1 MTDQSLDITVSN
13 PTVVVTPAQN
23 NAVTINANDATVVV
37 AESANQLT
45 LSPSGIQTVEVYD
58 PTQGLKFTTNPNN
71 PFLSTATCNATVG
84 NVVSIAGFCAITLRW
99 TTTGDSA
106 HVNIYR
112 ATSTNFAH
120 AEIVGDSDEE
130 AHTDTVEPGV
140 AYTYWFEAVDYNGT
154 TGPLSLPH
162 SVTSGNNATGFVEAL
177 GNLTAAHLSPELTN
191 LLNQIIGDSAD
202 EQAALRDGA
211 ISEQV
216 IYIDTQYGQ
225 LLQFVNQYRAEMNTA
240 DSSSL
245 AQLETQTTFFATQT
259 SALAQ
264 QLSTL
269 SASVV
274 TDIAAAN
281 AAITQEQT
289 TRASE
294 IEAVAL
300 TVTTLDSTLSTD
312 LSAADARISSEAGTR
327 ANAVEAVANE
337 VTQLETDFQTDLTST
352 RSLVTQEANT
362 RSAENL
368 ALAETVT
375 QLTADLSTT
384 ETSVNASLTNQ
395 NSALAMLDSAVA
407 STQQSLVAN
416 YDTLHAGITS
426 EAAVRASESAASAG
440 RLDTLEAGD
449 STTGSVAWATNNTLV
464 TANSYADDIASD
476 AAQSLSESVDAFGSQ
491 LNNLRIQARQG
502 NNLLDMSVWVPQ
514 SIDDHLTGVNGG
526 EWILN
531 GLPSENTLLLHSEG
545 PSGHSDVVWQAKS
558 INGFADGGWN
568 TGSFDVDSSKTYR
581 AVVWIKKM
589 DTNNGTTYFGCMGN
603 TQNSLSG
610 APNFNPYF
618 FSGDVPELNKW
629 YLLVGILHG
638 ASYDGGY
645 SGVSGV
651 YDPTTGEK
659 IVDCREFIMASN
671 TTTQSHRS
679 YLYSTTSPDVV
690 QYFAYP
696 RFEAVDGNEPTLG
709 ALMSTSDFVNTV
721 SVTKRSVD
729 GILGE
734 YAVRIDD
741 NGRVAGFG
749 LINGA
754 GTSDFDI
761 VADKFSIANPDT
773 PTVKDLYYDGAAN
786 TMKFRGQLILS
797 NGADSTYTVS
807 DLSDIQAQD
816 GDTIHVEFQYSANG
830 TTWHSEV
837 ATGDTYIRTR
847 TVTNEVAGDW
857 GNATNL
863 QGVAGYTP
871 VKGADYYDGTGRY
884 ISYIFKTGT
893 TQPTTPT
900 TGSYTGTSEVVP
912 TGWQDDPYAEPDNL
926 TYVSKRTYTQQLE
939 DGVAGSTWSASVWSA
954 PSKFYEKGAAGDS
967 YTGTTEYYRL
977 TNSTSAPSI
986 PATAPGL
993 WSTSPQTP
1001 TSDNRYLW
1009 NYNKNSRTI
1018 GADINS
1024 PATLV
1029 TQYVEDGK
1037 GISSIT
1043 EQYQRSS
1050 SNTAVPAAW
1059 GTYLQALPLS
1069 DAEPYLWNKTTTAYT
1084 DGSTTFT
1091 ATIIAIKGFDA
1102 DALTVTSTS
1111 TSDGV
1116 TTVTFSDNTS
1126 ITVDDGAPGTTSGVK
1141 VIYASDPAGT
1151 GASFTQGSL
1160 KYVNYY
1166 EWTGSVPTVVPA
1178 GLTYTLFIGEDGDN
1192 AGVTPIYADDAAG
1205 TNASLTDSSKDYVN
1219 FYEWTGAAPL
1229 TPPTTPPLTYVKFVG
1244 DPGADSTVPGI
1255 SGAGF
1260 YRYGSSSG
1268 NWPGNSTANNRLE
1281 SAAGRPPVQDD
1292 VLTIYKSS
1300 DHTVSNTKRYN
1311 GSTWVTAALLIDGD
1325 MIATGTIRGDR
1336 VVAGSLSVSMAEVT
1350 GTLTAAHVS
1359 SITVTGDMFEANVSI
1374 TSPNIYGANI
1384 NGGTI
1389 TGVLVLSGAVA
1400 LLTDHGNPH
1409 YGYDSGVSSNVSGS
1423 GTSGITSAQLNI
1435 RPFNFHQTEPP
1446 VPHVKNP
1453 ASNLWRYRRA
1463 YVTPEVSGSV
1473 DLTHIG
1479 GLINANGNANI
1490 RHCQIQI
1497 AIKQSPYGGITSVAT
1512 FDIRSFHSG
1521 DDATKTVVLTAYT
1534 GYYNY
1539 SLSYQY
1545 RTENGSDGFT
1555 TFSYHRIETQTLTFT
1570 ATPRAEGVSFNDNTS
1585 AGYYAEVQ
1593 VLNVDGNFCSV
1604 GARTIRIQDT
1614 ADNAY

>member
-120 AEIVGDSDEE
+120 AERVGDSDEE

-274 TDIAAAN
+274 TDIAATN

-300 TVTTLDSTLSTD
+300 TVTTLDSTFSTD

-426 EAAVRASESAASAG
+426 EAVVRASESAASAG

-476 AAQSLSESVDAFGSQ
+476 AAQSLSESVDTFGSQ

-603 TQNSLSG
+603 SQNSLSG
-610 APNFNPYF
+610 APDFNPYF

-659 IVDCREFIMASN
+659 IVDCSEFIMASN

-734 YAVRIDD
+734 YAVKIDD

-773 PTVKDLYYDGAAN
+773 PTVKELYYDSVAN
-786 TMKFRGQLILS
+786 TLKFRGQLILS

-807 DLSDIQAQD
+807 DLSDIQAQ
-816 GDTIHVEFQYSANG
+816 
-830 TTWHSEV
+830 
-837 ATGDTYIRTR
+837 
-847 TVTNEVAGDW
+847 
-857 GNATNL
+857 
-863 QGVAGYTP
+863 
-871 VKGADYYDGTGRY
+871 
-884 ISYIFKTGT
+884 
-893 TQPTTPT
+893 
-900 TGSYTGTSEVVP
+900 
-912 TGWQDDPYAEPDNL
+912 
-926 TYVSKRTYTQQLE
+926 
-939 DGVAGSTWSASVWSA
+939 
-954 PSKFYEKGAAGDS
+954 
-967 YTGTTEYYRL
+967 
-977 TNSTSAPSI
+977 
-986 PATAPGL
+986 
-993 WSTSPQTP
+993 
-1001 TSDNRYLW
+1001 
-1009 NYNKNSRTI
+1009 
-1018 GADINS
+1018 
-1024 PATLV
+1024 
-1029 TQYVEDGK
+1029 DGK

-1268 NWPGNSTANNRLE
+1268 NWPGNATANNRLE

-1325 MIATGTIRGDR
+1325 MIAAGTIRGDR

-1384 NGGTI
+1384 DGGTI

-1400 LLTDHGNPH
+1400 LLTDYGNPY
-1409 YGYDSGVSSNVSGS
+1409 YGYDSGVVSDVSGS

-1435 RPFNFHQTEPP
+1435 RPYNFHQTAPP
-1446 VPHVKNP
+1446 SPHVKNP

-1555 TFSYHRIETQTLTFT
+1555 TYSYHRIENQTLTFT

-1604 GARTIRIQDT
+1604 GNRTIRIQDT